1 MILRTSVIHDGKGAD
16 VFSYFAYGLG
26 IQSAIAIPEFVATV
40 GSVDVTI
47 AVVDEYVP
55 DRYIPEQIL
64 PQPWSLKLNQ
74 KEAVFYM
81 KEVGVFLVQ
90 EGDKIIIMPV
100 PGVSEDV
107 LRFYLVGTIMA
118 ILLYQRGLLVLHAS
132 VVNLK
137 GGAVAFLGVS
147 GAGKSSTVATLHA
160 HGHPMVADDVAAI
173 DLSAAAPLLFPAF
186 PQVKLS
192 PEMATALGHDFT
204 SLLPLHPQEEKRGY
218 RITEKFDRSPLPIH
232 RLYVL
237 ADAPMMSIEPFSPQ
251 EAAMELV
258 RHSRPTTL
266 FHSGGAAHLLQCTQ
280 LAKQVQVYRLNRPRS
295 LALLS
300 ELAQFIERDV
310 VRVVQQV
317 MV

>member
-1 MILRTSVIHDGKGAD
+1 M
-16 VFSYFAYGLG
+16 FSYFAYGLG
-26 IQSAIAIPEFVATV
+26 IQSAIAIPEFVVATV
-40 GSVDVTI
+40 AVDVTI
-47 AVVDEYVP
+47 DLVDEYAP
-55 DRYIPEQIL
+55 DRYIPEHIL
-64 PQPWSLKLNQ
+64 PQQWSLKLNQ
-74 KEAVFYM
+74 AEAIFYM
-81 KEVGVFLVQ
+81 KEVGVFRV
-90 EGDKIIIMPV
+90 EAGRKIVIMPV
-100 PGVSEDV
+100 PGTSEEV

-132 VVNLK
+132 VVNLR

-160 HGHPMVADDVAAI
+160 HGHSMVADDVAAI
-173 DLSAAAPLLFPAF
+173 DLSAAEPLLFPAF

-218 RITEKFDRSPLPIH
+218 RMSEKFDRSPLPIY

-237 ADAPMMSIEPFSPQ
+237 ADAPTMSIEPLPPK

-310 VRVVQQV
+310 VRAVQQV
-317 MV
+317 TA